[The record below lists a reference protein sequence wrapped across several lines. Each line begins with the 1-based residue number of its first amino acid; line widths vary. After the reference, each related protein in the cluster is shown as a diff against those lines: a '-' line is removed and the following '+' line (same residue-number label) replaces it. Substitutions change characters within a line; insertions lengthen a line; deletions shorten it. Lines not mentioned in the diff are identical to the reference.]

1 MVALAIK
8 NNGMRSI
15 KYVICVIS
23 IVILCSCASGDSLRY
38 FSIKIPKSSSEQFIS
53 QVKDSLP
60 SYGFLLYDVSKDSLI
75 SIKYIKSGALNERE
89 VRLLLTSHPDQPY
102 CRANIRIT
110 TFFRKDTIIEYYD
123 EKQGFPAS
131 HRTDFKEALLMIK
144 RTAELYLPP
153 KKRKN

>member
-8 NNGMRSI
+8 NNGMRSTKLFI
-15 KYVICVIS
+15 YIVS
-23 IVILCSCASGDSLRY
+23 IVIFWSCASGDSLRY

-60 SYGFLLYDVSKDSLI
+60 NYGFLLYGVSKDSLI

-89 VRLLLTSHPDQPY
+89 VRLLLTAHPDQPY

-123 EKQGFPAS
+123 EKQGFPSS